1 MYADTPPLHVAGQLL
16 IAFLFLGT
24 LAVNF
29 IWKQQQH
36 VDRMAQ
42 SGIPFPRV
50 VLQCGFAMQLAGG
63 LMLAFDWH
71 ARWGAAILVV
81 FLIAASVIFHRYWE
95 VDDPLRRHFH
105 VSFLFSNAGLVGALL
120 LLM

>member
-1 MYADTPPLHVAGQLL
+1 MYADTPLLHVAGQLL

-24 LAVNF
+24 LAINF

-42 SGIPFPRV
+42 SGIPFARAI
-50 VLQCGFAMQLAGG
+50 LHIGFAMQLAGG

-71 ARWGAAILVV
+71 TRWGAAILIV
-81 FLIAASVIFHRYWE
+81 FLIAASAIFHRYWE